1 MQDLLEVRGRNSQS
15 EDGSIAVHFWRDG
28 GVERVCD
35 SEFTGQC
42 HYAWLVRKISR
53 HEDIGD
59 ADLQS
64 LRFQKS
70 NSALQRSWKLSNG
83 IVNLGPMRV
92 DADLNLLDSELTKS
106 SGLLLADH
114 DAVGLYFYVEQKLS
128 RSFHDFKKIAAQ
140 KNFAAAEREKKN
152 AGGGELGKNV
162 EDLRRGHLAM
172 VVMIEITMDAALV
185 TAIGDIEMNAERQ
198 A

>member
-1 MQDLLEVRGRNSQS
+1 
-15 EDGSIAVHFWRDG
+15 
-28 GVERVCD
+28 
-35 SEFTGQC
+35 
-42 HYAWLVRKISR
+42 
-53 HEDIGD
+53 
-59 ADLQS
+59 
-64 LRFQKS
+64 
-70 NSALQRSWKLSNG
+70 
-83 IVNLGPMRV
+83 
-92 DADLNLLDSELTKS
+92 
-106 SGLLLADH
+106 LLLADH